1 MKTLTL
7 IAVAASI
14 TTLAA
19 CERVTEESIEQNA
32 VVYSLGLSLDELNI
46 WADMTQEQRD
56 RAVLFIENGGTLI
69 ASLGD
74 K

>member
-1 MKTLTL
+1 MKTISLMVL
-7 IAVAASI
+7 AASVA
-14 TTLAA
+14 TLAA

-32 VVYSLGLSLDELNI
+32 EVYSLNLSLDEMNI
-46 WADMTQEQRD
+46 WEDMTQAQRD

-74 K
+74 E